1 MKKIEW
7 LPHYETGVEEIDNEH
22 RHLFGI
28 VQEIYECIEK
38 DDSNLSCVLANNFIE
53 KLSEHFSGEEKFL
66 ERIGYSDVKG
76 HHDYHASVMTKK
88 AEELKRVCCEDNEP
102 GKVAECYAAVVT
114 VLLDEI
120 VRGDSAFKSHIN
132 HHGFSRPKRPAD
144 R

>member
-7 LPHYETGVEEIDNEH
+7 LPQFETGAEEIDNEH

-28 VQEIYECIEK
+28 VQEIYEAIEK
-38 DDSNLSCVLANNFIE
+38 DDRNLSCALANTFIE
-53 KLSEHFSGEEKFL
+53 KLSEHFSGEENFL

-76 HHDYHASVMTKK
+76 HHEYHASVVTKTR
-88 AEELKRVCCEDNEP
+88 ELERMCCGNNEP
-102 GKVAECYAAVVT
+102 AKVAECYAAVVA

-120 VRGDSAFKSHIN
+120 VRGDSTFKSYLE
-132 HHGFSRPKRPAD
+132 HHGFSRPRRPAD